1 MSRDERGAGG
11 GSNSSSSSSSSG
23 YETKHFKGMKP
34 IMFRAT
40 LEPGDD
46 PNLSVWKKRFPD
58 VEIRG
63 LSMNCPVCLEV
74 YRDPR
79 ELPCGHI
86 FCCGDLG
93 KIRNGKCPTC
103 KAPFRVDQ
111 CKIPSSTFREVYSAL
126 EKTCKH
132 EGCSVALPVGKRID
146 LHEAC
151 CEEAIVCCPNP
162 GCSEKMRRRDIIA
175 HASTRC
181 EHLIHVD
188 EEGTPSPASR
198 GTKRK
203 RERAPEQQQQQGGS
217 STGDAAAAAPA
228 LPRRSREGGG
238 RTPAAIPP
246 GRFYGRQRRSA
257 SGLSLM
263 FIVDLSGS

>member
-11 GSNSSSSSSSSG
+11 GSSSNSSSSG

-34 IMFRAT
+34 IVFMPT

-46 PNLSVWKKRFPD
+46 PYLSDRKKRFPD
-58 VEIRG
+58 FEIRG
-63 LSMNCPVCLEV
+63 LSMNCPVCFEV

-86 FCCGDLG
+86 FCCEDLG

-132 EGCSVALPVGKRID
+132 EGCSVALPVGERID
-146 LHEAC
+146 LHEAS

-175 HASTRC
+175 HASTSC

-203 RERAPEQQQQQGGS
+203 MERAPEQQQGGS
-217 STGDAAAAAPA
+217 STGDAGAAPA
-228 LPRRSREGGG
+228 PRRSREGGG

-246 GRFYGRQRRSA
+246 GRFYGRQRRPA
-257 SGLSLM
+257 SGFSLT